1 MLPCRSCR
9 KTGRWTGGTA
19 LVVPPVRL
27 ALRQALAFGGCLLA
41 LIVTLSNIA
50 PLLQHR
56 LSHLPWVHLRA
67 DAHLLGDIKADFNL
81 LQLGR
86 KLGDVLAGGLG
97 VEVARLLWFVSN
109 HCLAS
114 LKTLLWTFLETTAC
128 RATKFHRD
136 LKKDEMFMLYHTL
149 LHFVSGENLVVCCLE
164 RAHSSRG
171 QLEHLVFVV

>member
-1 MLPCRSCR
+1 MLCRSRR
-9 KTGRWTGGTA
+9 KASGRAGGAA

-27 ALRQALAFGGCLLA
+27 ALGQALAFCGCLLA
-41 LIVTLSNIA
+41 LIVTLRNIT

-56 LSHLPWVHLRA
+56 LSHLPGVHLRA
-67 DAHLLGDIKADFNL
+67 DTHLLWNIEAYFDL

-97 VEVARLLWFVSN
+97 IEVARLLWFVTN

-136 LKKDEMFMLYHTL
+136 LKRYEMFMLYHTL

-164 RAHSSRG
+164 RAHSSLG
-171 QLEHLVFVV
+171 QFEHLVFVV

>member
-1 MLPCRSCR
+1 LLTCCSCG
-9 KTGRWTGGTA
+9 KTCRWTGSAA

-27 ALRQALAFGGCLLA
+27 ALRQALAFRGCLLA

-56 LSHLPWVHLRA
+56 LSHLPGVHLRS

-86 KLGDVLAGGLG
+86 KLGDVLTGGLG
-97 VEVARLLWFVSN
+97 VETARLFRFVPN

-114 LKTLLWTFLETTAC
+114 LKTLLWTFLETAAC
-128 RATKFHRD
+128 RATKLYWD
-136 LKKDEMFMLYHTL
+136 LVAL
-149 LHFVSGENLVVCCLE
+149 C
-164 RAHSSRG
+164 
-171 QLEHLVFVV
+171 QW